1 MKLSINHILKVLPAL
16 FLIAGTLS
24 AMNAN
29 AKENYYADFG
39 GKAGMKV
46 VTDKFVDRVLQDQR
60 IAEYFAQADIP
71 NLKEQLAV
79 QFCMLL
85 NGPCKYEGPSMRRVH
100 QDLGVTKAAFNSLAE
115 DLIYVMKQ
123 QHVPIA
129 AQNALIKKLAPMEK
143 VIVTK

>member
-1 MKLSINHILKVLPAL
+1 MKLSAKQFLKILPAV
-16 FLIAGTLS
+16 FLIAGSLF
-24 AMNAN
+24 AVNAC
-29 AKENYYADFG
+29 AKDNYYADFG
-39 GKAGMKV
+39 SKAGMKV

-60 IAEYFAQADIP
+60 ISGYFAQANIP
-71 NLKEQLAV
+71 NLKEQLAI

-85 NGPCKYEGPSMRRVH
+85 NGPCKYDGPSMQRVH

-123 QHVPIA
+123 QHVPLA